1 MPVLRRVT
9 QGVRHVA
16 PLRLL
21 ALTVF
26 FALYVQFF
34 VDPHLIHVVQ
44 SRFTTLLTPSWSD
57 FIALFWTPG
66 RWLEITSQ
74 TLEHLHYF
82 GWPGAILLGV
92 TLLVTLIVLRAWVR
106 GACGSTTGSWLVP
119 AFLLILL
126 HSRYD
131 YTLGRTLRLA
141 LALALA
147 ALWTLLTARWERPP
161 VAKPV
166 PRLEAFHGLGPALG
180 YAAYLLV
187 RQPLAWALPIA
198 KALLAAL
205 VATVLYWVAGGAC
218 VVFLAYV
225 AVTELFGRRRPVT
238 AVLIALFGV
247 ASVFACEQWVCIVT
261 TNTAIERLSPV
272 PFQLAASGS
281 PKGWTD
287 VVSIWAANVGAA
299 LGLPPKWKLDVLLS
313 WALILSGPVYVMV
326 VSLIGRFPK
335 LASWARRPRGTTP
348 PPLPSSPRRTA
359 PWLAALQMAVF
370 CAAAGTIGYTLY
382 DASARRCLH
391 VDYLAGEER
400 WEDVLKEARGL
411 GVDEYSPIVSADV
424 TLALLHTDRLTE
436 EMFRYPQIYPVLT
449 LIPNDRVLARVSDL
463 YLQAGCANAA
473 EAVAGLLHHSSLV
486 RRVAYARM
494 VKGRISAGRTCLDA
508 LVDDPFEGPWARQRL
523 AQLAADPN
531 LDKDPEVCRLR
542 TMALKEDRLLMIYGD
557 DSLGRTEIANA
568 LRDNPKNHPAFELL
582 LALDLR
588 SRNLDAVPAML
599 SGLGAASYD
608 HIPRHMEEAM
618 LVYARLAGKMP
629 GGSGWSVR
637 PQTAERW
644 KAFQRLVGD
653 PPSGD
658 AEVRRTAKELFGDTY
673 FFYFFYGS

>member
-1 MPVLRRVT
+1 
-9 QGVRHVA
+9 
-16 PLRLL
+16 L
-21 ALTVF
+21 ALAVF

-44 SRFTTLLTPSWSD
+44 SRFTTLLTPFWSD
-57 FIALFWTPG
+57 FVALFWAPG

-82 GWPGAILLGV
+82 GWPGAILLGGA
-92 TLLVTLIVLRAWVR
+92 LLVTLVALRAWVQ
-106 GACGSTTGSWLVP
+106 GTCGRAAGSWLAP

-141 LALALA
+141 LAIAMA
-147 ALWTLLTARWERPP
+147 ALWTLLPALPAKWQRQP

-166 PRLEAFHGLGPALG
+166 PRLGAFHLVGPVLDYVASF
-180 YAAYLLV
+180 LV

-205 VATVLYWVAGGAC
+205 VATALYWVAGGAC
-218 VVFLAYV
+218 VVFLGYV

-238 AVLIALFGV
+238 ALLIAMIGV

-287 VVSIWAANVGAA
+287 VLSMWAANVGAA

-313 WALILSGPVYVMV
+313 WVLILSGPVYVMV

-335 LASWARRPRGTTP
+335 LASWTRRPHGKTP
-348 PPLPSSPRRTA
+348 PPLPATPRRAA
-359 PWLAALQMAVF
+359 PWLAVLQMAVF
-370 CAAAGTIGYTLY
+370 CAAAGAIGYSLY

-400 WEDVLKEARGL
+400 WEDVLKEARTI
-411 GVDEYSPIVSADV
+411 GVGEYSPIVSADV
-424 TLALLHTDRLTE
+424 TLALLHTGRLTE
-436 EMFRYPQIYPVLT
+436 EMFRYPQIYPLLT

-473 EAVAGLLHHSSLV
+473 EAVAGLLHHSPLV
-486 RRVAYARM
+486 RRVAWARM
-494 VKGRISAGRTCLDA
+494 VKGRISAGRACLDA
-508 LVDDPFEGPWARQRL
+508 LVDDPFEGPWARRRL
-523 AQLAADPN
+523 AQLDADPN
-531 LDKDPEVCRLR
+531 LDKDPEVRLLR
-542 TMALKEDRLLMIYGD
+542 TMAMKEDRLLMIYGD

-568 LRDNPKNHPAFELL
+568 LRDNPKNHAAFELL
-582 LALDLR
+582 LAMDLR
-588 SRNLDAVPAML
+588 SRNLDTIPAML

-658 AEVRRTAKELFGDTY
+658 AEVRRAAKELFGDTY
-673 FFYFFYGS
+673 FCYFYYGS